1 MSPDVNGDGR
11 QEQRFRGIHLEPF
24 GIRRPALSNPNNKR
38 ITAMIAPYREDLIVP
53 ADYHTARP
61 NLIPVI
67 RERWQVV
74 PAITSPAGLP
84 HVAVG
89 EHLAVV
95 VAYNSRHRLV
105 PIDHDTLTAW
115 GVSIGEVI
123 QQAIMSAGSPGAAFE
138 RLTGS
143 GRAYRVSGG
152 PGAVAAILQIPSL
165 LSEIA
170 ISGMRLVMPAHPEC
184 LYVTGDQDTPGQR
197 AVLRAAEESAGRRH
211 SLVGHSLRLEE
222 GGWSP
227 WLPGRSHYLYV
238 GYQTLAAHAAWQR
251 YEAQNEALVEGR
263 YDSHPPGECFVS
275 SLMPIRDPATGAPQ
289 SAATWSKGVRCLL
302 PRTDVIA
309 FVEPKLSDNK
319 ALIYGLVPWGTAAA
333 VMGDMLEPQGVY
345 PERYLVKGFPS
356 DEQMAAMAPVLDP
369 GRSAGS
375 RG

>member
-11 QEQRFRGIHLEPF
+11 QGQRFRGIRLEPF
-24 GIRRPALSNPNNKR
+24 GIRRPDLSNPNNKR
-38 ITAMIAPYREDLIVP
+38 ITSMIAPYREDLIIP

-84 HVAVG
+84 HVVVG

-95 VAYNSRHRLV
+95 VAYNSHRRLL

-123 QQAIMSAGSPGAAFE
+123 QQAITKVGSPGAAFE
-138 RLTGS
+138 RLSGS

-152 PGAVAAILQIPSL
+152 PGAVAATLQIPSL
-165 LSEIA
+165 LPEIA
-170 ISGMRLVMPAHPEC
+170 ISGRPLVMPAHPEC
-184 LYVTGDQDTPGQR
+184 LYVTGDQDTLGQR
-197 AVLRAAEESAGRRH
+197 AMLRAAEESAGRRH

-227 WLPGRSHYLYV
+227 WLPGRSHYSYV
-238 GYQTLAAHAAWQR
+238 GYHALATRAAWQR
-251 YEAQNEALVEGR
+251 YEAQNEALIEGR

-309 FVEPKLSDNK
+309 FVEPQLSDNK

-356 DEQMAAMAPVLDP
+356 DEQIAEMSPVLDP
-369 GRSAGS
+369 RTGAAL
-375 RG
+375 

>member
-1 MSPDVNGDGR
+1 
-11 QEQRFRGIHLEPF
+11 
-24 GIRRPALSNPNNKR
+24 
-38 ITAMIAPYREDLIVP
+38 MIAPYREDLIVP

-84 HVAVG
+84 HVVVG

-95 VAYNSRHRLV
+95 VAYDSRHRLV
-105 PIDHDTLTAW
+105 PIDHDMLAAW
-115 GVSIGEVI
+115 GVSVGEVI
-123 QQAIMSAGSPGAAFE
+123 QEAIASVGSPGATIE

-170 ISGMRLVMPAHPEC
+170 ISGMPLVMPAHPEC
-184 LYVTGDQDTPGQR
+184 LYVTGDLDTPGQR

-211 SLVGHSLRLEE
+211 SLVGHSLRQEE

-238 GYQTLAAHAAWQR
+238 GYKTLATHAAWRR
-251 YEAQNEALVEGR
+251 YEAQNEALIEGR
-263 YDSHPPGECFVS
+263 YGSHPPGECFVS

-289 SAATWSKGVRCLL
+289 VAAVWSKGVRCLL
-302 PRTDVIA
+302 PQADVIGFA
-309 FVEPKLSDNK
+309 EPQLSDNK
-319 ALIYGLVPWGTAAA
+319 VLIYGIVPWDTAVS
-333 VMGDMLEPQGVY
+333 VMGGMLQPQGMY

-356 DEQMAAMAPVLDP
+356 DEQMAEMSPVLDP
-369 GRSAGS
+369 GNRVAS